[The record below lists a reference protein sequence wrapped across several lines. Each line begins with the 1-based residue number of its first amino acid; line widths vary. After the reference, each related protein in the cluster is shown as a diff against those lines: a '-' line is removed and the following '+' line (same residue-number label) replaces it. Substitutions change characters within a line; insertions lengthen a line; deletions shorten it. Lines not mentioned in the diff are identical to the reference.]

1 MISTICINFNLK
13 KTKTLANE
21 TAPIYLRITI
31 DGSRVEFSTKR
42 YVTLSRWNPKSQKM
56 TGTTEEARI
65 FNTYLKTLE
74 QLVFAAHQSMMETR
88 LPITADTLKD
98 RLFGKPDVDEPRTL
112 IPVFKEHN
120 RRVAA
125 LVGKQYAAGNL
136 ERYTTSL
143 RHTIDFIKWHY
154 KATDIEIGK
163 IDHDFVSSYDFFLRS
178 ERNCCNNTA
187 VKYLKNF
194 KKIIR
199 ICLNNGWIIKDP
211 FIGYKTKLTEVIP
224 AYLTHDELTQIE
236 KKQFKNER
244 LNQVRDTFLF
254 SCYTGLAYVDVNKL
268 KRSEVTKGIDGK
280 QWIHTNRQKTDTASR
295 IPLLSVPLAVLATYE
310 NHPQCINSDRLLP
323 VLSNQKMNAYL
334 KEIADICG
342 IEKPFTYH
350 TARHTFATTVT
361 LSNGVPIETVS
372 KMLGHKNIRTTQHYA
387 KIIDIQVSNDMAK
400 LSERLNQNS

>member
-13 KTKTLANE
+13 KTKTLANG

-42 YVTLSRWNPKSQKM
+42 YVTASRWNSKSQKM
-56 TGTTEEARI
+56 TGTTEDARI
-65 FNTYLKTLE
+65 FNMYLKTLE
-74 QLVFAAHQSMMETR
+74 QLVFAAHHSMMEAR

-98 RLFGKPDVDEPRTL
+98 RLFGKPEIDEPRTL

-120 RRVAA
+120 WRIAA
-125 LVGKQYAAGNL
+125 LVGKQYAAGTL

-143 RHTIDFIKWHY
+143 RHTIDFINWHY
-154 KATDIEIGK
+154 KAKDIEIGK
-163 IDHDFVSSYDFFLRS
+163 IDHDFISSYDFFLRS

-194 KKIIR
+194 KKIVR
-199 ICLNNGWIIKDP
+199 ICLNNGWINKDP
-211 FIGYKTKLTEVIP
+211 FITYKTRLTEVTP
-224 AYLTHDELTQIE
+224 AFLTHDELMRIE
-236 KKQFKNER
+236 KKQFENER
-244 LNQVRDTFLF
+244 LKQVRDTFLF

-268 KRSEVTKGIDGK
+268 KRSEVTTGIDGK
-280 QWIHTNRQKTDTASR
+280 QWIYTNRQKTDTASR
-295 IPLLSVPLAVLATYE
+295 IPLLQVPLSILSSYE
-310 NHPQCINSDRLLP
+310 NHPQCISSDRLLP

-387 KIIDIQVSNDMAK
+387 KILDIQVSKDMAK
-400 LSERLNQNS
+400 LSERLDQNS